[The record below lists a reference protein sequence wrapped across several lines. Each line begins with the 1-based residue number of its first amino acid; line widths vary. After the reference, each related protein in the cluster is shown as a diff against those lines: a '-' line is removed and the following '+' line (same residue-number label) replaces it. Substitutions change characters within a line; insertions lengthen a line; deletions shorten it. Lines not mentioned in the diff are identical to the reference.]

1 MTLVPAA
8 APCLAIE
15 TASDRAGVALGV
27 ADDVFTCESAAGAMP
42 SRLVYRWI
50 ESVLAAARC
59 GLADLGAVAFGAGPG
74 SFTGVRVAAAVAQ
87 ALGYA
92 RGLPVWQVSSLAA
105 LAAGALRRSGMPH
118 AVVALDARM
127 GGVYVGEYARGSD
140 GRLRAVRPDRLL
152 DAGARLD
159 ALPGDLVA
167 AGPGFAAAPG
177 LLGASAPAGGVW
189 PRLLPGAADVLA
201 VARDEPGLRAEVSPA
216 AALPNYLRERV
227 TR

>member
-1 MTLVPAA
+1 VPAA

-15 TASDRAGVALGV
+15 TATDRAGVALGGGEH
-27 ADDVFTCESAAGAMP
+27 VFTCESTAGAVP

-50 ESVLAAARC
+50 DAVLAAARC

-105 LAAGALRRSGMPH
+105 LAAGALQRSGMRH

-127 GGVYVGEYARGSD
+127 GGLYVGEYARAAD
-140 GRLRAVRPDRLL
+140 GRLRAVRPDRLV
-152 DAGARLD
+152 DAGARL
-159 ALPGDLVA
+159 APVAGDVVA
-167 AGPGFAAAPG
+167 AGPGFAVAPG
-177 LLGASAPAGGVW
+177 LLGGCAPAGGVW
-189 PRLLPGAADVLA
+189 PALLPGAADLLA
-201 VARDEPGLRAEVSPA
+201 VARDEPGLRAVVTPA
-216 AALPNYLRERV
+216 GALPNYLRERV

>member
-1 MTLVPAA
+1 VPAA

-15 TASDRAGVALGV
+15 TATDRAGVALGGGER
-27 ADDVFTCESAAGAMP
+27 VFTCESTAGAVP

-50 ESVLAAARC
+50 EAVLATARC
-59 GLADLGAVAFGAGPG
+59 TLDDLGAVAFGAGPG

-87 ALGYA
+87 GLGYA

-105 LAAGALRRSGMPH
+105 LAAAALRRSGMRH

-127 GGVYVGEYARGSD
+127 GGLYVGEYARD
-140 GRLRAVRPDRLL
+140 VAGRLRAVRPDRLI
-152 DAGARLD
+152 DAQVRFEPLG
-159 ALPGDLVA
+159 GEVVA
-167 AGPGFAAAPG
+167 AGPGFAVAPG
-177 LLGASAPAGGVW
+177 LLAGAAPAGGVW
-189 PRLLPGAADVLA
+189 PALLPGAADLLA
-201 VARDEPGLRAEVSPA
+201 VARDEPALRTVVAPA

>member
-1 MTLVPAA
+1 VPAT

-15 TASDRAGVALGV
+15 TATDRAGVALG
-27 ADDVFTCESAAGAMP
+27 AGGDVFTCESAAGAVP

-50 ESVLAAARC
+50 DAVLATARC

-105 LAAGALRRSGMPH
+105 LAAGALRRSGMRH

-127 GGVYVGEYARGSD
+127 GGLYVGEYARGAD
-140 GRLRAVRPDRLL
+140 GRLRAVRPDRLV
-152 DAGARLD
+152 DVGTRLE
-159 ALPGDLVA
+159 AMATEVVA
-167 AGPGFAAAPG
+167 AGPGFAVAPG
-177 LLGASAPAGGVW
+177 LLAGVPAGGVW
-189 PRLLPGAADVLA
+189 PALLPGAADLLA
-201 VARDEPGLRAEVSPA
+201 VACDEPGLRAVVTPA
-216 AALPNYLRERV
+216 GALPNYLRERV